1 MQNMNTEIIQEKPS
15 PPTKERRVKYLFSWD
30 ETTKNNNNQFLK
42 FLQNYGVKK
51 ETVKIEKVEN
61 GGVIDVISEKNH
73 LSFSLNNEKT
83 KATLKINDFKTYEF
97 TAKMENGQIN
107 IYPKPKIRD
116 LVDKW
121 SHPINKYNLK
131 IWIHPT
137 SNVYY
142 HPSIGIGLGTI
153 SKPDI
158 FSFAILDTNS
168 LDLFENALNESLEIY
183 KNEKSNKENE
193 DRLILWD
200 KNIELDKLRKI
211 SIGLSVVEN
220 KGSKSI
226 NLMVNSKASLY
237 TVLYPD
243 DVEWILMIL
252 SIAKHNLDKKI
263 ADSNQ
268 KNP

>member
-1 MQNMNTEIIQEKPS
+1 MNTEITQENPS
-15 PPTKERRVKYLFSWD
+15 PPIKERRVKYLFSWD
-30 ETTKNNNNQFLK
+30 ETTKKDNSRFLK
-42 FLQNYGVKK
+42 FLQNFGVKK

-61 GGVIDVISEKNH
+61 SIDVFSEKNH

-83 KATLKINDFKTYEF
+83 KATLKINDFKTYEY

-121 SHPINKYNLK
+121 SLPINKYNLK
-131 IWIHPT
+131 IWIHSP
-137 SNVYY
+137 SNIYY
-142 HPSIGIGLGTI
+142 QPSIGIGLGTI

-158 FSFAILDTNS
+158 FSFAIMDDNS
-168 LDLFENALNESLEIY
+168 LHLFENALKESLEIY
-183 KNEKSNKENE
+183 KKEKSTKENE

-211 SIGLSVVEN
+211 SIGLSVLEN
-220 KGSKSI
+220 KGNKSI

-252 SIAKHNLDKKI
+252 SIAKHNLETKYI
-263 ADSNQ
+263 
-268 KNP
+268 